1 MTYNFRVE
9 MNYNPSLNYIR
20 HLNGMEQI
28 ASITVCNDA
37 PETASGIKL
46 KLSGVPAFLESWY
59 LVLEDIPAGGHVT
72 VGSPDVIIDS
82 QLLLSYNE
90 AVDASYIVEIL
101 TADAGSEPL
110 FKQAFPVKVLPYD
123 MWSGSY
129 RPELLASFVT
139 PNDRRVLEIVARAGD
154 RMGLAFDG
162 YGSGTQAVRRFMKTI
177 YEIIQEERITY
188 CYPPANWESGQRV
201 RMPGFTL
208 ANKVG
213 CCIDMAVLYAACLE
227 AASLNP
233 VVMILE
239 GHAIAGC
246 WMKETSFPEN
256 CVNSREIAENHVRQG
271 EILLVECT
279 LMDNY
284 AYGCA
289 FDQACRIDETYFSK
303 FEYMID
309 IFRARAGGIRP
320 VPIQEIHGLGGG
332 ADRQPRADEAQ
343 TQETQVVREEDDDFN
358 DMPEEPAFLDDIP
371 ENMTRMDYWERMLLD
386 STLRNPL
393 LSMSSGKK
401 SMPLMLG
408 EGLFETLTARLK
420 DGERF
425 SLLAAPQELDKVPT
439 VDALDDQAVCI
450 RQMET
455 LIENDLGS
463 GRIRFVLTQ
472 AEMMARLK
480 YLYSEARTFR
490 EETGSSVLYLAVGLL
505 KWQKDA
511 EDKMR
516 LAPLVLLPADL
527 ERKTANTDYVLTMRE
542 DEWLINTTLFETLK
556 NRFGITVPGAGSL
569 PVEDGLPAY
578 RKLFHTLRD
587 QIKSRPGWAVLER
600 AYVGL
605 FSFAQYM
612 QWRDLHDHKEQFAKH
627 PFTASL
633 IENHLVWKP
642 DESFATPAMIDHAES
657 AGELL
662 FPVSADSSQMAAVM
676 AAVEGKSFVMHGP
689 PGTGKSQTITNMIAN
704 KLYRGESV
712 LFIAKKMPALEVVQQ
727 RLKDIGLGPFCL
739 ELHTNKA
746 SRQHVLDQMQET
758 LALKKRDHDPMFAQ
772 TAGRIN
778 KNASDIRRLTEA
790 LNVPQRCGLSLHALM
805 GLMTRYAQAPDAV
818 KFDELSASMV
828 SRQELAAWESQIQV
842 LQEITSRLTPPPVH
856 PLRSIN
862 RESFNLPER
871 RKLTQLTEDWMT
883 AMGQLR
889 DLAGQMRE
897 ILALPDDDALN
908 IRVMAQIAEIVSHC
922 RQRPQLMISM
932 MNSGHTFGEIV
943 EAHQKAEPMIA
954 RKEAVLAKFAPRV
967 FKVKADVLLGDL
979 EAVEGKTGRMSDG
992 IRKNIL
998 IQLQMYAIDGYKV
1011 DPDRLWQELSELK
1024 EAIEDRT
1031 LLLKQPRLIRIMYN
1045 ESREI
1050 DWNRWLKIERLQQM
1064 ITEKTGRLGLPEE
1077 VEAAVLEYARCCA
1090 MNLIDA
1096 EDIEADR
1103 ELFAFVKASYE
1114 AQRSRTGAITGL
1126 TGYECGRPSDLLCT
1140 DEFEKT
1146 LTAWQ
1151 EHYHE
1156 LEAWCSYCKE
1166 RENARVMGLSPVADA
1181 VDEGLAPEDILPAF
1195 YKAWSGA
1202 YVSRLVKRDPQLV
1215 HFSGLSFDQ
1224 TVSKYRRLC
1233 RDFEEMS
1240 RAEILAAMTDRL
1252 PDTSAGSDI
1261 TDFVMLQRAHRG
1273 AGAHLTIRQLFA
1285 GMPEAVR
1292 VLKPCMLMSPASVAQ
1307 YIDPDFPEFDL
1318 VIIDEASQMQTCEAI
1333 GAIARGKAVVIAG
1346 DEQQLPPTDFFKKR
1360 REGGDL
1366 MLEDLESVLDDA
1378 LALNMPQCYL
1388 NWHYRSAH
1396 ESLITFSNVR
1406 YYDNRLHTFPSAAG
1420 SEPAVHFH
1428 LVDGVYARSGKRT
1441 NPIEAKAVVTAMEAR
1456 IKAHP
1461 GQSVGVITFNIQQ
1474 RDLIEEMW
1482 NDRLDDDP
1490 ELAAAV
1496 REASEGQ
1503 APFIKNLESVQGD
1516 ERDVILFSVGFGPDE
1531 YDTFSMNFGPVNKK
1545 GGHRRLNVAVSRAR
1559 LAMDVYASFN
1569 PEIMQVNPQS
1579 PRGVADLRDFL
1590 AYARDGGSALKDL
1603 PVPEE
1608 NERMIRNRAIADA
1621 LEEKGYAADIN
1632 VGSSAFKID
1641 VAVRDPQAP
1650 EQYLLAVIFDD
1661 DACALDD
1668 TVRDRMLLQKDMLA
1682 RMGWQTM
1689 NLWLLD
1695 WWQDEASQIRKIEAE
1710 LKRIEKG

>member
-20 HLNGMEQI
+20 HLNGVEQI
-28 ASITVCNDA
+28 ASITVFNDA
-37 PETASGIKL
+37 SETVSGVKL
-46 KLSGVPAFLESWY
+46 KLSGAPAFLESWY
-59 LVLEDIPAGGHVT
+59 LVLADIPAGGQVT
-72 VGSPDVIIDS
+72 VNSPDVIIDQ

-90 AVDASYIVEIL
+90 TVSASYIVEIL

-110 FKQAFPVKVLPYD
+110 FKQAFPVTVLPFD

-162 YGSGTQAVRRFMKTI
+162 YGSGAQMVRRFMRTI

-213 CCIDMAVLYAACLE
+213 CCIDMAVLFAACLE
-227 AASLNP
+227 AASLDP
-233 VVMILE
+233 VIMILS

-246 WMKETSFPEN
+246 WLKDASFPET
-256 CVNSREIAENHVRQG
+256 CVDSREVAENHVQQG
-271 EILLVECT
+271 DILMVECT

-284 AYGCA
+284 AYGSD
-289 FDQACRIDETYFSK
+289 FDQACRIDETYFSR

-320 VPIQEIHGLGGG
+320 VPIREIHDPDMGTDPELFGSEE
-332 ADRQPRADEAQ
+332 QS
-343 TQETQVVREEDDDFN
+343 VRESEN
-358 DMPEEPAFLDDIP
+358 IGIEDMPEEPAFLDDTP

-393 LSMSSGKK
+393 LSMSTGKK

-408 EGLFETLTARLK
+408 ADLFDTLTARLK

-425 SLLAAPQELDKVPT
+425 ALLAAPGELDRVPPA
-439 VDALDDQAVCI
+439 DALDDQAVCI
-450 RQMET
+450 HQMET
-455 LIENDLGS
+455 LTENDLCS
-463 GRIRFVLTQ
+463 GRIRFLLTQ
-472 AEMMARLK
+472 AELLARLK

-490 EETGSSVLYLAVGLL
+490 EETGTSVLYLAVGFL

-516 LAPLVLLPADL
+516 LAPLVLLPVDL
-527 ERKTANTDYVLTMRE
+527 ERKTANTDYVLTLRE
-542 DEWLINTTLFETLK
+542 DEWLINTTLFEMLK
-556 NRFGITVPGAGSL
+556 DRFGIAVPGAGSL

-578 RKLFHTLRD
+578 RRLFHTLRD
-587 QIKSRPGWAVLER
+587 QIKNRPGWAVLER
-600 AYVGL
+600 ACAGV

-612 QWRDLHDHKEQFAKH
+612 QWRDLHDHKDRFAEH
-627 PFTASL
+627 PFVASL

-642 DESFATPAMIDHAES
+642 DESFASPAMIDHAEN
-657 AGELL
+657 AGKLL

-676 AAVEGKSFVMHGP
+676 AAAEGRSFVMHGP

-727 RLKDIGLGPFCL
+727 RLREIGLGPFCL

-758 LALKKRDHDPMFAQ
+758 LALKKTDHDPLFAQ
-772 TAGRIN
+772 TAGRVN

-805 GLMTRYAQAPDAV
+805 GMMSRCSKAPDAV

-828 SRQELAAWESQIQV
+828 SRTELTNWEAQIEA
-842 LQEITSRLTPPPVH
+842 LKEITSRMTPPPEH

-862 RESFNLPER
+862 RESFTLPER
-871 RKLTQLTEDWMT
+871 RQLTGLTEDWMD
-883 AMGQLR
+883 AMARLK
-889 DLAGQMRE
+889 DLNGQMRE
-897 ILALPDDDALN
+897 ILGLPENDALN
-908 IRVMAQIAEIVSHC
+908 IRVMAQIAEIASHC
-922 RQRPQLMISM
+922 RQRPPLMVSM
-932 MNSGHTFGEIV
+932 LNEGYSFAEIV

-954 RKEAVLAKFAPRV
+954 RKEAVLSKFSPKV
-967 FKVKADVLLGDL
+967 FKVKADVLLKDL
-979 EAVEGKTGRMSDG
+979 EAAAGKTGRTADG

-998 IQLQMYAIDGYKV
+998 IQLQLYAAGGYTVKA
-1011 DPDRLWQELSELK
+1011 DLLRQELLLLK
-1024 EAIEDRT
+1024 EAADDRAM
-1031 LLLKQPRLIRIMYN
+1031 LMKEPRLVRVMYN
-1045 ESREI
+1045 ESGEI
-1050 DWNRWLKIERLQQM
+1050 DWNRWLKNERLQQM
-1064 ITEKTGRLGLPEE
+1064 IAEKTGSLALPEE
-1077 VEAAVLEYARCCA
+1077 AAEAVLDYARSCG
-1090 MNLIDA
+1090 MGLIDA

-1103 ELFAFVKASYE
+1103 ELFIFVKSSYE
-1114 AQRSRTGAITGL
+1114 AQRSRTGEIIRL
-1126 TGYECGRPSDLLCT
+1126 TGIDCSRPSDLLCT

-1146 LTAWQ
+1146 LKAWQ

-1195 YKAWSGA
+1195 QKAWSGA
-1202 YVSRLVKRDPQLV
+1202 YVSRLVKRDPQLA

-1233 RDFEEMS
+1233 RDLEELS
-1240 RAEILAAMTDRL
+1240 RQEILAAMTDRL
-1252 PDTSAGSDI
+1252 PDTSTGSDI
-1261 TDFVMLQRAHRG
+1261 TDFVKLQRAHRG
-1273 AGAHLTIRQLFA
+1273 AGANLTIRRLFA
-1285 GMPEAVR
+1285 EMPEAVR

-1318 VIIDEASQMQTCEAI
+1318 VIIDEASQMQTCEAV
-1333 GAIARGKAVVIAG
+1333 GAIARGRAVVIAG

-1360 REGGDL
+1360 REDSDL
-1366 MLEDLESVLDDA
+1366 MLEDLESILDDA

-1406 YYDNRLHTFPSAAG
+1406 YYGGRLHTFPSAAADG
-1420 SEPAVHFH
+1420 PAVHFH
-1428 LVDGVYARSGKRT
+1428 RVDGVYARSGKRT
-1441 NPIEAKAVVTAMEAR
+1441 NPIEAKAVVSAMEAR
-1456 IKAHP
+1456 IKADP

-1490 ELAAAV
+1490 ELAMAV
-1496 REASEGQ
+1496 REASKGQ

-1531 YDTFSMNFGPVNKK
+1531 YGTFSMNFGPVNKK

-1559 LAMDVYASFN
+1559 LAMEVYASFE
-1569 PEIMQVNPQS
+1569 PEIMQVTSQS

-1590 AYARDGGSALKDL
+1590 AYARDGGAALEDL
-1603 PVPEE
+1603 PAAEE
-1608 NERMIRNRAIADA
+1608 NERMIRDRAIADA
-1621 LEEKGYAADIN
+1621 LKAKGYEADAC
-1632 VGSSAFKID
+1632 VGSSAFRID
-1641 VAVRDPQAP
+1641 VAVKDPDEP
-1650 EQYLLAVIFDD
+1650 GRYLLAVIFDD

-1682 RMGWQTM
+1682 GMGWQTM